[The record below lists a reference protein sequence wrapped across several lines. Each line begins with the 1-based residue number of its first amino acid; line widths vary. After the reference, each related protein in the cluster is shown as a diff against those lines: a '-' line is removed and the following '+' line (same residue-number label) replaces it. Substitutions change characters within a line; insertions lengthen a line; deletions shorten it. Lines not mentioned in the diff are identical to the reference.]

1 MKIFEKLSTRI
12 LLGYSIPVIGLVIL
26 SAFVYAA
33 TRRVVNLND
42 IAMVREQLI
51 QDINAIAYHATGLA
65 NDGTHYAFFP
75 DRAIYL
81 SEYLENDE
89 GIDRS
94 IEDAQTN
101 IPFLSTDETARLESL
116 IEETRTLQATYNQG
130 LQAMESGDLEAGQR
144 AVGEI
149 SSAGVDGARD
159 EAIELATARF
169 QEATQDVNL
178 AQEQLRSTV
187 FFGTFIVVIVSG
199 VLAVLLTNRLQQQ
212 LESIVKVVESNGIKV
227 TSATTEISS
236 SGKQLETSITE
247 QLAATNQVTVS
258 AKEIARTSMDL
269 AATIEQV
276 SHTVQSTNS
285 NASKSQED
293 LVMMEETM
301 NQLVDATTSISQ
313 KLGLINDKANNI
325 NNAVVTITKV
335 ADQTNLLSLNAA
347 IEAEKAG
354 EYGAGFS
361 VVAREIRRLADQT
374 AIATLD
380 IEAMVRDMQSAVVSG
395 VMEMDQFGQ
404 SVQQS
409 VGDIRKISDSMLE
422 IIGNIQGLTP
432 RFSAVNEDMTNQS
445 QGAQQIREAM
455 EQLSQVSQ
463 QNSSSLG
470 ETNTALHQLTISSQ
484 ELRDELIKLKSTI

>member
-1 MKIFEKLSTRI
+1 MKIFDKLSTRI
-12 LLGYSIPVIGLVIL
+12 LLGYSIPIVGLIVL
-26 SAFVYAA
+26 STFVYAA
-33 TRRVVNLND
+33 TRRVVRLND
-42 IAMVREQLI
+42 IATAREQLI
-51 QDINAIAYHATGLA
+51 QDINSIAYHGTGLA
-65 NDGTHYAFFP
+65 NDGIHYAYFP
-75 DRAIYL
+75 EKPIYL

-94 IEDAQTN
+94 IEKAEGTIQV
-101 IPFLSTDETARLESL
+101 LSAEETAGLEKL
-116 IEETRTLQATYNQG
+116 IEETQQLQTTYNEA
-130 LQAMESGDLEAGQR
+130 LQSMESGDIATAQE
-144 AVGEI
+144 AVGLI
-149 SSAGVDGARD
+149 SSAGVDAARD
-159 EAIELATARF
+159 EAIDLATMRF
-169 QEATQDVNL
+169 DEATQDVSL
-178 AQEQLRSTV
+178 AQEELRRTV
-187 FFGTFIVVIVSG
+187 FFGTFVVVILAG
-199 VLAVLLTNRLQQQ
+199 VLGVLLTNRLQQQ

-484 ELRDELIKLKSTI
+484 ELRDELMKLKSTI

>member
-12 LLGYSIPVIGLVIL
+12 LLGYSIPIIGLIIL
-26 SAFVYAA
+26 SGFVYDA
-33 TRRVVNLND
+33 TRRVTRLN
-42 IAMVREQLI
+42 IVAEAREHLLR
-51 QDINAIAYHATGLA
+51 DINGLAYSAVGLA
-65 NDGTHYAFFP
+65 NDGIHAVYFP
-75 DRAIYL
+75 EEDVFL
-81 SEYLENDE
+81 DEYRENKE
-89 GIDRS
+89 GISQWIESAAITRS
-94 IEDAQTN
+94 EVSVEEAVSLDQLITNVQELQRTYDSAIQLLETGNIEAAQ
-101 IPFLSTDETARLESL
+101 L
-116 IEETRTLQATYNQG
+116 
-130 LQAMESGDLEAGQR
+130 
-144 AVGEI
+144 AVGQL
-149 SSAGVDGARD
+149 SSAEVDATRD
-159 EAIELATARF
+159 TALELATESF
-169 QEATQDVNL
+169 NEANHDVTL
-178 AQEQLRSTV
+178 AQNQLRRIV
-187 FFGTFIVVIVSG
+187 FFGTMIVVLVSAMLG
-199 VLAVLLTNRLQQQ
+199 ILLTNRLQQQ
-212 LESIVKVVESNGIKV
+212 LARILKVVESNGIKV

-258 AKEIARTSMDL
+258 AKEIARTSLDL
-269 AATIEQV
+269 SGTMEQV
-276 SHTVQSTNS
+276 SHTVQSTNN
-285 NASKSQED
+285 NASASQED

-380 IEAMVRDMQSAVVSG
+380 IEGIVRDMQSAVVSG

-409 VGDIRKISDSMLE
+409 VGDVRKISDNMIE
-422 IIGNIQGLTP
+422 IIGNVQGLTP
-432 RFSAVNEDMTNQS
+432 RFSAVNVDMINQS
-445 QGAQQIREAM
+445 QGAQQICEAM

-463 QNSSSLG
+463 QNSNALT

-484 ELRDELIKLKSTI
+484 ELRDELTKLKATI